1 MFETASKTYINFMPL
16 PKVTFRIPEK
26 DRTKFTQV
34 CTEQGKGKSV
44 VIREL
49 INEYMERQK

>member
-1 MFETASKTYINFMPL
+1 MSL
-16 PKVTFRIPEK
+16 PFISFRIPEK

-34 CTEQGKGKSV
+34 CKQQGKGKSV

-49 INEYMERQK
+49 INEYLERQKVAN